1 MFANGVTF
9 MPVLVGGQTFTLEAH
24 GMHELEP
31 APEMHNIPSPFD
43 DWTCEEFDRFERETW
58 PLLVAPQDLGNL
70 VNLAD
75 DSDDAVTP
83 LIVPATPTE
92 ASWSVPS
99 PKPPTELENDDV
111 IAETE
116 TMSASSTNLR
126 HRTAPSSDLTN
137 RVGVSVSS
145 ADAGPQ
151 GTPHTL
157 ALLSLTRH
165 RFCSQENSKEA
176 KAFPSQGGWF
186 RASPPTTDLDG
197 LFAPTSN
204 AHILQVIKG
213 KETIQCRFA
222 CSIKEGVWV
231 ASQGESCGVMIQGLE
246 SYRRH
251 VIQCHLDVARIA
263 DKK

>member
-1 MFANGVTF
+1 

-24 GMHELEP
+24 GMHELES
-31 APEMHNIPSPFD
+31 APEMHNILSPFD

-151 GTPHTL
+151 GSAAKKTRRKQRLSPLKADGSERPLPKDAAGYATPL
-157 ALLSLTRH
+157 AVYTRLA
-165 RFCSQENSKEA
+165 QQPK
-176 KAFPSQGGWF
+176 
-186 RASPPTTDLDG
+186 
-197 LFAPTSN
+197 
-204 AHILQVIKG
+204 
-213 KETIQCRFA
+213 
-222 CSIKEGVWV
+222 
-231 ASQGESCGVMIQGLE
+231 
-246 SYRRH
+246 
-251 VIQCHLDVARIA
+251 
-263 DKK
+263 